1 MEQES
6 IITELYDKIVQEK
19 DNSKR
24 YNSTLKEFNELREK
38 FDSRINEEQQNDL
51 QKLFLLIEIMSS
63 VENQDYLKEGF
74 IKGIKLMTE
83 VYNGKET

>member
-63 VENQDYLKEGF
+63 VENQDYFKEGF

>member
-63 VENQDYLKEGF
+63 VENQDYFKEGF
-74 IKGIKLMTE
+74 VKGIKLMTE